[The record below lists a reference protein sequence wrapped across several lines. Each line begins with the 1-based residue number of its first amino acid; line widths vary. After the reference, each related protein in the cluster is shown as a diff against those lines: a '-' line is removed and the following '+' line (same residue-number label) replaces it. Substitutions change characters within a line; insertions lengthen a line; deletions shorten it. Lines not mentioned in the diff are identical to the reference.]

1 MKLLPIIPLLTPLL
15 ISDVEQATMS
25 HTESA
30 LQGTELRSQLA
41 PSQDSFWSAQVS
53 ATIKGGLRRHHG
65 FVWLVSDLLPRLRP
79 TLH

>member
-15 ISDVEQATMS
+15 ISDLQQAKMS

-30 LQGTELRSQLA
+30 LQGTELRSELA
-41 PSQDSFWSAQVS
+41 PSQVEV
-53 ATIKGGLRRHHG
+53 GLKRHHG
-65 FVWLVSDLLPRLRP
+65 FVWLVSDSDHLPRLRP